1 MNAKVVRLLRYI
13 LIVIFFAIFFLS
25 FAEPSYN
32 KVKKDVVVTKS
43 VDKPDIPV
51 SPAVTICPGEV
62 SKYVENISANK
73 LKILLQIS

>member
-62 SKYVENISANK
+62 SKNVENINANK
-73 LKILLQIS
+73 LQ